1 MREIPLVFPLSFVV
15 LLVVIFF
22 TSAFA
27 IADGAVDREAEA
39 TEADPEYE
47 WYESTAIYVCPLH

>member
-1 MREIPLVFPLSFVV
+1 MRHIPIVFPLSFAV

-27 IADGAVDREAEA
+27 IADGAVDREAGA
-39 TEADPEYE
+39 TEAAAEYE

>member
-1 MREIPLVFPLSFVV
+1 MKHIPVVFPLSFAVI
-15 LLVVIFF
+15 LVVIFF

-27 IADGAVDREAEA
+27 IADGAVGRESQTAG
-39 TEADPEYE
+39 ADAEYE

>member
-1 MREIPLVFPLSFVV
+1 MRHIPIVFPLSFAV

-27 IADGAVDREAEA
+27 ISDGAVAREADATQAEA
-39 TEADPEYE
+39 EYE

>member
-1 MREIPLVFPLSFVV
+1 MRDIPIVFPLAFAV

-27 IADGAVDREAEA
+27 VADGAVGREAQAAEA
-39 TEADPEYE
+39 GAEYE
-47 WYESTAIYVCPLH
+47 WYESSAIWVCPLH

>member
-1 MREIPLVFPLSFVV
+1 MRHIPLVFPLSFAT
-15 LLVVIFF
+15 LLAVIFF

-27 IADGAVDREAEA
+27 IADGAVDRKAQVAEA
-39 TEADPEYE
+39 AAEYE

>member
-1 MREIPLVFPLSFVV
+1 MRDIPLVFPLSFVV

-27 IADGAVDREAEA
+27 IADGAVDREAQVAEA
-39 TEADPEYE
+39 AAEYE

>member
-1 MREIPLVFPLSFVV
+1 MKHIPIVFPLSFAVI
-15 LLVVIFF
+15 LVVIFF

-27 IADGAVDREAEA
+27 FADGAVDREAWSAEA
-39 TEADPEYE
+39 AADYE

>member
-1 MREIPLVFPLSFVV
+1 MRDIPVVFPLSFAV

-27 IADGAVDREAEA
+27 IADGAVGRESQTAEVGA
-39 TEADPEYE
+39 GYE
-47 WYESTAIYVCPLH
+47 WYESTAILVCPLH

>member
-1 MREIPLVFPLSFVV
+1 MRHIPVVFPLSFAV

-27 IADGAVDREAEA
+27 IADGAVDREVQTPA
-39 TEADPEYE
+39 ADADYE
-47 WYESTAIYVCPLH
+47 WYESTAIWVCPLH